1 MASSPKWLE
10 GRVVGHKRWTERLY
24 SLQVACDGP
33 RFVAGQFAKLG
44 LEIDGEMV
52 ARPYSFVNPPGV
64 QPHEFYYITVP
75 GGPLTARLVGL
86 MPGDTIALSPTVA
99 GFLVLAEVP
108 DARKLW
114 LLSTGT
120 AIGPFLSML
129 ATDEPW
135 RRYGDI
141 VLVHAVR
148 HAEELSYRDT
158 IQALMDKHPGRLRVV
173 SFVSRAPVS
182 RDPVSG
188 DPVGLEPAGGAGA
201 GALTGR
207 VPQAIVDGRLE
218 AAAGLTLSAADSQ
231 VMICGN
237 PAMVTDTVEA
247 LALRGMKKHRRRD
260 PGQITVENYW

>member
-1 MASSPKWLE
+1 MASSPKWLQ
-10 GRVVGHKRWTERLY
+10 GRVVGQKRWTERLY

-33 RFVAGQFAKLG
+33 RFAAGQFAKLG

-75 GGPLTARLVGL
+75 GGPLTVRLAAL
-86 MPGDTIALSPTVA
+86 EPGDAISLSPTVA

-158 IQALMDKHPGRLRVV
+158 IQALMDRHPGRLRVV
-173 SFVSRAPVS
+173 SFVSRDAVS
-182 RDPVSG
+182 
-188 DPVGLEPAGGAGA
+188 LEPAGGGASA

-207 VPQAIVDGRLE
+207 VPPAIVDGRLE

-247 LALRGMKKHRRRD
+247 LTLRGMKKHRRRD